1 MDNTLLTASA
11 DMKKEYCA
19 KIVRIGA
26 MHPIE
31 GADRLVQTFVD
42 GNSVVVPKGLFQ
54 QGEAVVYCSN
64 ECQINRNF
72 LSTNNLFGFSE
83 RHLNANHHEV
93 EALLAEGREEEAR
106 RRVGFFGKQG
116 RVKLIRLRGCPS
128 YGYIFKPE
136 QLARWNHKLQN
147 INPEDYITV
156 DENGYEHPYRF
167 DTVDGRL
174 FVQAYVPRNGKRK
187 RRGISNKFNRRLL
200 RFDRLIPGQFVYHY
214 ETDTLNGNMWRFKP
228 DTMVTISLKMHGT
241 SVCLAN
247 VLTKVPVGLSIAARI
262 HNRRL
267 AERRAAIGHRHARF
281 PWQRQQQQRRL
292 ESLER
297 HAIQPYR
304 LAYGPVW
311 SSRGVIKNRYIN
323 PGVTQGF
330 YPVDIWS
337 HYGKLMQPF
346 ITEGLTVYGEIC
358 GYLDGMDRMVMK
370 GYDYG
375 CRPGQSFLMPY
386 RITHTDREGRKTEWS
401 VMQVKEWT
409 ESLLARHP
417 ELHGRLQP
425 IHVLYHGTLG
435 DLYPTLNHARFWH
448 ESVLEA
454 LMADTEHFGMEQNEP
469 LCRHQVPR
477 EGICLRID
485 GDHTPQCF
493 KLKTTAF
500 FHRESKLIDQG
511 ILDYDTDLTP

>member
-42 GNSVVVPKGLFQ
+42 GNSIVVPKGLYQ

-64 ECQINRNF
+64 ETQINRNF
-72 LSTNNLFGFSE
+72 LAANNQFALSA
-83 RHLNANHHEV
+83 RQLNANHREV

-106 RRVGFFGKQG
+106 RHVGFFGKQG

-128 YGYIFKPE
+128 YGCIFKSE
-136 QLARWNHKLQN
+136 QLARWNSKVQN
-147 INPEDYITV
+147 INLEEYLV
-156 DENGYEHPYRF
+156 EDENGYEHPYRF

-174 FVQAYVPRNGKRK
+174 FVQAYLPRTGKRQ
-187 RRGISNKFNRRLL
+187 RRGISSKFNRRLL

-247 VLTKVPVGLSIAARI
+247 VLTKVPVKLSIAARI

-267 AERRAAIGHRHARF
+267 ADRRYAVGSRQTRF
-281 PWQRQQQQRRL
+281 PWQRSEQERQLQQLEQQ
-292 ESLER
+292 S
-297 HAIQPYR
+297 IQPYR

-311 SSRGVIKNRYIN
+311 SSRGVVKNRYIN
-323 PGVTQGF
+323 PGVSQGF
-330 YPVDIWS
+330 YPIDIWS
-337 HYGKLMQPF
+337 LYGELLQPF
-346 ITEGLTVYGEIC
+346 IPEGFTVYGEIC
-358 GYLDGMDRMVMK
+358 GYLDGLERMVMK
-370 GYDYG
+370 DYDYG
-375 CRPGQSFLMPY
+375 CAPGESFLMPY
-386 RITHTDREGRKTEWS
+386 RITQTDREGKKTEWS
-401 VMQVKEWT
+401 VQQVKEWT
-409 ESLLARHP
+409 ESLLRHP
-417 ELHGRLQP
+417 ELQGRLRP
-425 IHVLYHGTLG
+425 INVLYHGTLG
-435 DLYPTLNHARFWH
+435 DLYPTLDRSHFWH
-448 ESVLEA
+448 EAVLEA
-454 LMADTEHFGMEQNEP
+454 LKNDTTHFGMEQREP
-469 LCRHQVPR
+469 LCHHQVPR
-477 EGICLRID
+477 EGICIRID

-493 KLKTTAF
+493 KLKTNAF
-500 FHRESKLIDQG
+500 FHRETKLIDQG
-511 ILDYDTDLTP
+511 IIDYDNG